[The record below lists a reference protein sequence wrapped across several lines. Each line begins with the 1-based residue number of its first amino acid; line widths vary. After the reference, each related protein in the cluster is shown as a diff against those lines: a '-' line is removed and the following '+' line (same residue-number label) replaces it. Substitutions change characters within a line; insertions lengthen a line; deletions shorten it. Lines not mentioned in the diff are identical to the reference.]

1 MARKKKNKIDEIV
14 EDEVMVDIIESTDHK
29 VSFLEKYQDYIVYAA
44 GGLLVLVGLFF
55 AYKYLYLGP
64 KNKEAMEEIRQAEFM
79 FERDSFKLALE
90 NPGEGFMGLLDII
103 DDYGRTKTGNLAR
116 YYAGIS
122 YLHLG
127 DYNEAV
133 VYLKRYKHDKLVTAI
148 TKFGALGDAY
158 SELNDF
164 GNAKKYYNRA
174 IKQKP
179 NELLTPYYLHKLF
192 MLYRSEGNYD
202 ETIKIFKRMKEEF
215 PTSNFTRDTE
225 RFVYPPIQD

>member
-29 VSFLEKYQDYIVYAA
+29 ENFLEKYQDYIVYAA
-44 GGLLVLVGLFF
+44 GGLLLLVGLFF

-64 KNKEAMEEIRQAEFM
+64 KNKEAMQEVARAELM
-79 FERDSFKLALE
+79 FERDSFRLALE
-90 NPGEGFMGLLDII
+90 NPGDGFMGFLEII

-122 YLHLG
+122 YLNTG
-127 DYNEAV
+127 EFEDAIK
-133 VYLKRYKHDKLVTAI
+133 YLKRYKHDKLVTAI

-164 GNAKKYYNRA
+164 GNAKKYYKRA
-174 IKQKP
+174 VKQKP
-179 NELLTPYYLHKLF
+179 NDALTPYYLHKLF
-192 MLYRSEGNYD
+192 MLYRSEGNN
-202 ETIKIFKRMKEEF
+202 EEMVKIFKRMKDEF
-215 PTSNFTRDTE
+215 PASNLTRDTE